1 MAGRFEG
8 VSDLEWR
15 LFEDVFPPAPPKRG
29 RGMPHAPFRKI
40 LNTLLYVLITGCRW
54 CDVPRAAMGLEECDA
69 SLAAALAGGWHPG
82 GHASTDSGGGRRNAG

>member
-29 RGMPHAPFRKI
+29 RGMPHAPFRRSDQNDLKGAFGRQ
-40 LNTLLYVLITGCRW
+40 IT
-54 CDVPRAAMGLEECDA
+54 
-69 SLAAALAGGWHPG
+69 
-82 GHASTDSGGGRRNAG
+82 